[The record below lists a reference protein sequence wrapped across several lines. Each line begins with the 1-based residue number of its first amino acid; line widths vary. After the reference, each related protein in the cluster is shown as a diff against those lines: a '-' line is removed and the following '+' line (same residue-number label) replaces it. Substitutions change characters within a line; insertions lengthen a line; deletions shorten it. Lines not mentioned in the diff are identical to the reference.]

1 MKSGGI
7 GALAFVL
14 TPLLVIVGLFAF
26 VLLLASPAAACTVPA
41 GTADVS
47 KIPTTPIDGYSGVQ
61 LQNAG
66 AIMNAANALG
76 LDGNAQ
82 IIGVMTAMGE
92 SGLVVLDH
100 GDTAGPD
107 SRGLFQQRDNGA
119 WGTLADRMDPTTS
132 ATNFFKKL
140 MTVPGWANLSPT
152 IAAHDVQANA
162 DPNYYTKFLVPAS
175 DVVAALGGHATGCV
189 SKALGN
195 DYPWADKIADSG
207 VSPLRYYYRECV
219 DFVAWR
225 LNRDA
230 GVSQAPWKYTW
241 ANLTPLGGDAI
252 DWKKNWKAHGWATS
266 GTAIAG
272 SVAYWGT
279 SAGALGHVAYVQAVN
294 PDGTVT
300 IEEYNWGNNHN
311 YNTRT
316 IAASSVD
323 LFLYPP
329 TNAGSK

>member
-7 GALAFVL
+7 GVLAF
-14 TPLLVIVGLFAF
+14 LLVPIIVIAALFAF
-26 VLLLASPAAACTVPA
+26 ILLLASPAAACTVPA
-41 GTADVS
+41 AAVDVT

-61 LQNAG
+61 LQNAA

-92 SGLVVLDH
+92 SGLIVLDH

-119 WGTLADRMDPTTS
+119 WGTLADRMDPTIS

-140 MTVPGWANLSPT
+140 MTIPNWQNLSPT
-152 IAAHDVQANA
+152 IAAHDVQGNA
-162 DPNYYTKFLVPAS
+162 DPDFYTKFLVPAS
-175 DVVAALGGHATGCV
+175 DVVAALGGQATSCV
-189 SKALGN
+189 SRAVGN
-195 DYPWADKIADSG
+195 DYPWASSSITG
-207 VSPLRYYYRECV
+207 ISPLHYYYRQCV

-230 GVSQAPWKYTW
+230 GVTQAPWKWTDSS
-241 ANLTPLGGDAI
+241 LTPLGGNAI
-252 DWKKNWKAHGWATS
+252 EWKASWKAHGWATS
-266 GTAIAG
+266 KTPVAG

-279 SAGALGHVAYVQAVN
+279 SAGPDGHVAYVQAVN

-300 IEEYNWGNNHN
+300 IEEYNWGGNYS

-316 IAASSVD
+316 IPTSSVD
-323 LFLYPP
+323 LFLYAPP
-329 TNAGSK
+329 NAGNS

>member
-7 GALAFVL
+7 GVLALIMAPV
-14 TPLLVIVGLFAF
+14 LVIAALFAF
-26 VLLLASPAAACTVPA
+26 ILLLASPAAACTVPPA
-41 GTADVS
+41 AVDVT
-47 KIPTTPIDGYSGVQ
+47 KIPSTPIDGYSGVQ
-61 LQNAG
+61 LQNAA

-92 SGLVVLDH
+92 SGLVDLDY
-100 GDTAGPD
+100 GDSAGPD

-119 WGTLADRMDPTTS
+119 WGTLADRMDPTIS

-140 MTVPGWANLSPT
+140 MAIPNWQNLSPT
-152 IAAHDVQANA
+152 IAAHDVQGNA
-162 DPNYYTKFLVPAS
+162 DPDVYTKFLVPAG
-175 DVVAALGGHATGCV
+175 DVVAALGGQATTCV
-189 SKALGN
+189 SRAVGN
-195 DYPWADKIADSG
+195 DYPWADKTPDSG
-207 VSPLRYYYRECV
+207 ISPLGYYYRECV

-230 GVSQAPWKYTW
+230 GVTQAPWKYTW
-241 ANLTPLGGDAI
+241 SNLTPLGGDAI
-252 DWKKNWKAHGWATS
+252 DWKKNWKAHGWTTS
-266 GTAIAG
+266 NTPIAG

-279 SAGALGHVAYVQAVN
+279 SAGAAGHVAYVQSVN
-294 PDGTVT
+294 SDGTVT
-300 IEEYNWGNNHN
+300 IEEYNWGDDHD

-316 IAASSVD
+316 IPAASVD

-329 TNAGSK
+329 PNAGN